1 MPTDPPLR
9 AFALN
14 CTLKPSPA
22 PSSTDLMISLIGDAL
37 LPHGVTTSTER
48 VVDHLV
54 KPGVSSDEGNGD
66 EWPALR
72 TKILDAQILILA
84 TPIWLGNPSSVCR
97 LVLERLDAF
106 ISETDDDGRP
116 IAQDRVAVV
125 ATVGNEDGAH
135 NVAAQAY
142 QGLADVGF
150 TIPNGAQ
157 GYWVGEAM
165 GRIDFNDLDAI
176 PEKVSQTIDSLAS
189 NAAHLAR
196 LLATNPYP
204 AVSDSDS

>member
-1 MPTDPPLR
+1 MSPDRAPR

-22 PSSTDLMISLIGDAL
+22 PSSTDLMISLIANAFER
-37 LPHGVTTSTER
+37 HGVSTSTER

-54 KPGVSSDEGNGD
+54 KPGITSDEGDGD

-72 TKILDAQILILA
+72 TQILEAQIFILA

-97 LVLERLDAF
+97 NVLERLDAF
-106 ISETDDDGRP
+106 ISETDDAGRP
-116 IAQDRVAVV
+116 VAQDRVAVV

-150 TIPNGAQ
+150 TIPASAQ
-157 GYWVGEAM
+157 AYWVGEAM
-165 GRIDFNDLDAI
+165 GRVDFNDLDAT
-176 PEKVSQTIDSLAS
+176 PAKVSETIDSLAS

-196 LLATNPYP
+196 ILAANPYP
-204 AVSDSDS
+204 TASDMQA

>member
-1 MPTDPPLR
+1 
-9 AFALN
+9 
-14 CTLKPSPA
+14 
-22 PSSTDLMISLIGDAL
+22 MISLIDDAL
-37 LPHGVTTSTER
+37 RPHGVTTSTER

-54 KPGVSSDEGNGD
+54 KHGVRSDEGNGD

-84 TPIWLGNPSSVCR
+84 TPIWLGNPSSICR
-97 LVLERLDAF
+97 MVLERLDAF
-106 ISETDDDGRP
+106 IGETADDGRP

-150 TIPNGAQ
+150 TIAAGAQ
-157 GYWVGEAM
+157 AYWVGEAM
-165 GRIDFNDLDAI
+165 GSIDFNDLDAI
-176 PEKVSQTIDSLAS
+176 PKKVTQTIGSLAS
-189 NAAHLAR
+189 TAAHLAR
-196 LLATNPYP
+196 LLASNPYP
-204 AVSDSDS
+204 ALSR